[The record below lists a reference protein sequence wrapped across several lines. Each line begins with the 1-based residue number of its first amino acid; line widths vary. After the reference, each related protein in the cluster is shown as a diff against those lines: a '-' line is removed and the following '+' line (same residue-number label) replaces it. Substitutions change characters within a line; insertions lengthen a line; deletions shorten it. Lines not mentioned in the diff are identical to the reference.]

1 MKKFLLLAVSC
12 YLVGCISEPT
22 ESSLEMVPTTTILR
36 VDLADASTK
45 VGLGEKDENGK
56 YAMYWSEDDRISV
69 NGYISEPVVISAENP
84 ASAQFRFE
92 KAILKYPYNILY
104 PASNSGA
111 VTFASLQ
118 NYVEGSFESGITPM
132 YSCVKK
138 GEKIALQH
146 LSGVLKFGFT
156 GAVTLDRMVV
166 KSGSGYIAGDFAV
179 NFDNGALTPLD
190 SAVSTIEY
198 SFGDGLQ
205 LSADSAKEFF
215 LVMPFGSYGVCS
227 IELYT
232 TNDDVMLIRFN
243 TDGDSA
249 IKAGVFR
256 EFKPVTYKAGAKY
269 TLVPFGVDEDE
280 LIIDD
285 TSYTRKPTTIDGD
298 YLVINSAPELM
309 WLCYNGT
316 TVDGVAYNKIRIGKD
331 IDMGVYS
338 ILTLPSIML
347 GEGAEVDGNNKTIT
361 GLNMAEDASSI
372 FGDTN
377 NINIHDL
384 ALTDCSV
391 NTTLQTGAG
400 ILVGMVSKGLTVNNV
415 TFNNCSVVA
424 PCKIGLVAGALHT
437 GTFNIS
443 NVVANG
449 GLVETSYVSG
459 KSGLAGGL
467 VGNIAKNGDGATTST
482 TTFTNCTV
490 STTVKSYME
499 GTNYFY
505 GKMVGQF
512 GGYNNNEKL
521 YFVNCSAT
529 NAILVPLYD
538 QGEKH
543 AETAVLSFCEAHRA
557 DFCETVLNEATNDLL
572 GGERYCR
579 GEVYFDDNRFFYEW
593 DSKRAATMIT
603 STENDITT
611 YYVYSAFDLAKAA
624 GQSYND
630 AKKLVFKTDVDMGGH
645 TFKPINYVR
654 YLDGGGFELHNLKV
668 VRTHDAANNRGAGFI
683 IYASGTT
690 VHKNLTFVGADVT
703 CNHDSTIAPLEYG
716 NDNDGGA
723 GNAYAGVLVS
733 RTATGANP
741 YTASNVHVKSS
752 KVRGVCKVGGLIGN
766 MYNTNTGVMTVENC
780 SVEGTTVENYD
791 PKVWNYY
798 KMNSSV
804 LSNSY
809 VVEGLQW
816 WYTAG
821 ECGGLIGF
829 VSAKTAN
836 ITNCSVVNCN
846 INCTGQEDKDVVA
859 NVWASSAFTDGAY
872 KSGVSIK
879 GNATTTIAG
888 RHINQFIGDI
898 RSQRSEAQQ
907 KNGSGEYTTII
918 SDYTVSGNSYNGVL
932 ADSTNDYNHEYASGV
947 YCPVVG
953 CAYYTG
959 VDVSYIFTF
968 HTKDCAGTLTFNE
981 KGGSATTL
989 TEEIGNGDNL
999 SWFGGNCKDVKMN
1012 LLGNVGTSYYPNAPT
1027 N

>member
-1 MKKFLLLAVSC
+1 MKKFILLAVLAVLC
-12 YLVGCISEPT
+12 YLTGCVSEPI
-22 ESSLEMVPTTTILR
+22 ESSLNVVPTTTILS
-36 VDLADASTK
+36 VDIANSTTK
-45 VGLGEKDENGK
+45 VALGDRDENGK
-56 YAMYWSEDDRISV
+56 YAMHWSEGDRISV
-69 NGYISEPVVISAENP
+69 DGYISEPVVINTENP
-84 ASAQFRFE
+84 ASAQFE
-92 KAILKYPYNILY
+92 LKNALLEFPYNVLY
-104 PASNSGA
+104 PASTSGVA
-111 VTFASLQ
+111 TFASLQ
-118 NYVEGSFESGITPM
+118 NYVKGTFESGITPM
-132 YSCVKK
+132 YASANQ
-138 GEKIALQH
+138 GEKIALKH
-146 LSGVLKFGFT
+146 LSGVLRFSFT
-156 GAVTLDRMVV
+156 GTVALDRMVI
-166 KSGSGYIAGDFAV
+166 KAGSGYIAGDFAV
-179 NFDNGALTPLD
+179 NFESGALTPSEL
-190 SAVSTIEY
+190 SISTIEY
-198 SFGDGLQ
+198 SFGEGLQ
-205 LSADSAKEFF
+205 LAEDSAKEFF
-215 LVMPFGSYGVCS
+215 VVLPAGDFGICS
-227 IELYT
+227 AEIYT
-232 TNDDVMLIRFN
+232 TNNEVMLVRFN
-243 TDGDSA
+243 TKGASA
-249 IKAGVFR
+249 VKAGVVR
-256 EFKPVTYKAGAKY
+256 EFKPVAYKAGTQC
-269 TLVPFGVDEDE
+269 TLTPFATEEDE
-280 LIIDD
+280 LIIDK
-285 TSYTRKPTTIDGD
+285 TSYTSKPTTVDGD
-298 YLVINSAPELM
+298 YLVINDASELM

-331 IDMGVYS
+331 IDMDFYS
-338 ILTLPSIML
+338 ILALPSILL

-384 ALTDCSV
+384 TLTDCSV

-400 ILVGMVSKGLTVNNV
+400 ILVGMVSEGLIVNNV

-424 PCKIGLVAGALHT
+424 PRKIGLVAGALHT

-467 VGNIAKNGDGATTST
+467 VGCFAKNGDGATTST
-482 TTFTNCTV
+482 ATFTNCTT
-490 STTVKSYME
+490 SATVKSYME

-505 GKMVGQF
+505 GKMVGQL
-512 GGYNNNEKL
+512 GGYNGDEKL

-529 NAILVPLYD
+529 NATLVPLYD
-538 QGEKH
+538 QGEKN

-557 DFCETVLNEATNDLL
+557 DFCETTLTSATDNLL

-579 GEVYFDDNRFFYEW
+579 GEVYFDGGRFFYEW
-593 DSKRAATMIT
+593 DGKRTATMIKDGDGR
-603 STENDITT
+603 NL
-611 YYVYSAFDLAKAA
+611 VYSPFDIAKAQ
-624 GQSYND
+624 GTSYGD
-630 AKKLVFKTDVDMGGH
+630 GTGIVFMTSVDMGGH
-645 TFKPINYVR
+645 AFKPINYVR
-654 YLDGGGFELHNLKV
+654 YLDGGNFELHNLKV

-683 IYASGTT
+683 VYASGVT

-716 NDNDGGA
+716 DDNDGGA

-898 RSQRSEAQQ
+898 RSQRSETQQ
-907 KNGSGEYTTII
+907 KNGTGEYTTII
-918 SDYTVSGNSYNGVL
+918 TDYTISGNSYNGVS

-959 VDVSYIFTF
+959 VDVSYILSF

-989 TEEIGNGDNL
+989 TEEIGNGNNL
-999 SWFGGNCKDVKMN
+999 SWFGGNCKDVKMS
-1012 LLGNVGTSYYPNAPT
+1012 LLGNGGTSYYPNAPA